1 MIDEEFYKK
10 INLWGSIVIGA
21 LCYGMFF
28 YLLYISA
35 TKRGG
40 SYFGALLFLVLAA
53 NCTNRIRSYFKI
65 KQLRKSALSEKE
77 VARLERR
84 SGIVNSIFSN
94 ATIGF
99 YMLLMS
105 VIFLF
110 ADQKYRFYFMA
121 FCALLAFCLIGLSVI
136 GLRNLKRFDQLD
148 E

>member
-65 KQLRKSALSEKE
+65 ERLRKNAVSEKE
-77 VARLERR
+77 VAMAERR
-84 SGIVNSIFSN
+84 SGIVNTIFSN
-94 ATIGF
+94 ATIGL
-99 YMLLMS
+99 YMLLMT
-105 VIFLF
+105 VVFLTSHLK
-110 ADQKYRFYFMA
+110 DKYYYAA
-121 FCALLAFCLIGLSVI
+121 FCAFVTLCVIAFLVI
-136 GLRNLKRFDQLD
+136 GIGNLKRFDRR
-148 E
+148 